1 MRENTERPII
11 VDVSTNVLVGTNRP
25 ALLHAI
31 ESILDNTFK
40 RGAIPDLWDGHV
52 HAAAR
57 IMDILRAQL
66 GLPARP

>member
-1 MRENTERPII
+1 MRENTERPIT

-31 ESILDNTFK
+31 ESILDASPSAGPS
-40 RGAIPDLWDGHV
+40 RICGMGV

-66 GLPARP
+66 ALPAGP